1 MNFIHIAIWMKFMQ
15 FVIYFGGVRMSG
27 LLQGKN
33 IVVTGVAN
41 ERSIAWGITKSL
53 HHAGANLIFTNRQE
67 RSYRKLVKLLEK
79 HEIEAKLII
88 SCDVASDE
96 SIQSAFSE
104 IKEQVGVIHGLVHA
118 VAFANRDELKG
129 KYAET
134 SREGF
139 LLAHEISAFSLVALT
154 NEARKLMT
162 EGGSIVTQTYIGA
175 EKVVKN
181 YNVMGVAKASLEAS
195 VKYLAE
201 DVGKDGIRVNAIS
214 AGPIRTLSAKGVS
227 GFNEIN
233 SIIEDTAPLR
243 RPVDQD
249 QVGDA
254 TLFFLSELSRG
265 VTGEVL
271 HVDSGFHII
280 G

>member
-1 MNFIHIAIWMKFMQ
+1 
-15 FVIYFGGVRMSG
+15 MSN

-33 IVVTGVAN
+33 VVIMGVAN

-53 HHAGANLIFTNRQE
+53 HNAGANLIFTNRQE
-67 RSYRKLVKLLEK
+67 RSHQKLVKLLEQND
-79 HEIEAKLII
+79 IEPKLVV

-96 SIQSAFSE
+96 SIQEAFQE
-104 IKEQVGVIHGLVHA
+104 IKEKVGVIHGLVHS
-118 VAFANRDELKG
+118 VAFAKREELKG
-129 KYAET
+129 EYADT

-139 LLAHEISAFSLVALT
+139 LIAQEISAYSLVAVT
-154 NEARKLMT
+154 KAAKELMT
-162 EGGSIVTQTYIGA
+162 EGGSIVTQSYLGSERVIP
-175 EKVVKN
+175 N

-195 VKYLAE
+195 VRYLAE
-201 DVGKDGIRVNAIS
+201 DVGKYDIRVNAIS

-227 GFNEIN
+227 GFNEKANVIV
-233 SIIEDTAPLR
+233 EKAPLR
-243 RPVDQD
+243 RNVDQD

-254 TLFFLSELSRG
+254 TLFFISDLSRG

-280 G
+280 GG